1 MSQVFLAETVETGE
15 SEVEMTHHVHHINF
29 LLFGIDVISLEL
41 RPLIFVYLYMCT
53 QITQKQIIE
62 YEIKSK
68 FPEEYSTIN
77 KEG

>member
-1 MSQVFLAETVETGE
+1 MFIT
-15 SEVEMTHHVHHINF
+15 F

-41 RPLIFVYLYMCT
+41 RPLIFVYLYTCT

-68 FPEEYSTIN
+68 FPEEYSTIDKVGWEN
-77 KEG
+77 C

>member
-15 SEVEMTHHVHHINF
+15 SEVEMTHHVHHIFAIWHRCNF
-29 LLFGIDVISLEL
+29 SRTETLDFRV
-41 RPLIFVYLYMCT
+41 FKYTCT

-68 FPEEYSTIN
+68 FPEEYSTID
-77 KEG
+77 KVG